1 MRGGIVTGMRAAE
14 ILLLAM
20 VWAMATTWGGRAD
33 EGRPD
38 RGGAVAPDGD
48 DWPCWRGPTHDGRAA
63 PGQRVPLTWSD
74 TENVLWS
81 VDVPG
86 RGNGSPAVAGDGVYL
101 ATCDEARGSQSLLAY
116 DRASGRQRWRTTIH
130 ESGAMR
136 KHERS
141 TGASV
146 TPACDGERLFVA
158 FANGGAVVATAVSCA
173 GKPIWQKRV
182 CDYQI
187 HQGYGASPIV
197 HGGLVIVAADHPGGG
212 AVVAFDRATGAE
224 AWRRERPRNP
234 NYSSPVVHRLHG
246 RDQLILIGNDRV
258 VSYDPETGA
267 TIWEWQGGTTECVT
281 TTVSD
286 GSRVFS
292 SGGYPRNH
300 LAAIRADGS
309 ARMEW
314 ENDQRIYV
322 PSLVCRDGHLYGVL
336 DAGIA
341 TCWDSATG
349 AEKWKRRL
357 GGNFSASLVLLDDL
371 ILATSESGTTTVFRA
386 SPAGFEQVGGG
397 TLGDEAFAS
406 PAVCGGRIF
415 FRVAEQADGV
425 RREKLV
431 CIGTAPR

>member
-1 MRGGIVTGMRAAE
+1 MCGKIKTVVHVALGLLAACTVPRGGHAEDPPAIRSEAAPPP
-14 ILLLAM
+14 A
-20 VWAMATTWGGRAD
+20 G
-33 EGRPD
+33 
-38 RGGAVAPDGD
+38 

-63 PGQRVPLTWSD
+63 PGQNVPLSWSATD
-74 TENVLWS
+74 NVLWS
-81 VDVPG
+81 ADVPG
-86 RGNGSPAVAGDGVYL
+86 RGNGSPTVAGDRVYL
-101 ATCDEARGSQSLLAY
+101 ASCDEGSGSQFLLAY
-116 DRASGRQRWRTTIH
+116 ERSSGRRIWRTTVH

-158 FANGGAVVATAVSCA
+158 FANNGAVTATALSCA
-173 GKPIWQKRV
+173 GQPIWQKKV
-182 CDYQI
+182 CEYQI

-197 HGGLVIVAADHPGGG
+197 HGGLVIVAADQPGGG
-212 AVVAFDRATGAE
+212 AVVAFDRASGAE

-234 NYSSPVVHRLHG
+234 NYSSPVVHRLDG

-258 VSYDPETGA
+258 VSHDPQTGA
-267 TIWEWQGGTTECVT
+267 TNWEWQGGTTECVT
-281 TTVSD
+281 TPVSD

-309 ARMEW
+309 ARLEW

-341 TCWDSATG
+341 TCWDAATG

-371 ILATSESGTTTVFRA
+371 ILATSESGTSTIFRA

-406 PAVCGGRIF
+406 PAVCGGRLY
-415 FRVAEQADGV
+415 FRIAEQAEGT

-431 CIGTAPR
+431 CVGTTAP